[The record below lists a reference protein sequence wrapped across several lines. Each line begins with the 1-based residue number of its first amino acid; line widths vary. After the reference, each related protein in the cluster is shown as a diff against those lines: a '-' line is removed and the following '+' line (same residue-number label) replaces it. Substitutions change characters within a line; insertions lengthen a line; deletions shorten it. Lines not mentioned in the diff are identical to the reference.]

1 MHGLVSKQ
9 FLLQTFGICR
19 RPFELTLLPS
29 YSLENAH
36 EILPDMEHVE
46 RLQKSVISSFA
57 KPSLQ
62 TFSLTSPC

>member
-46 RLQKSVISSFA
+46 RLQD
-57 KPSLQ
+57 L
-62 TFSLTSPC
+62 